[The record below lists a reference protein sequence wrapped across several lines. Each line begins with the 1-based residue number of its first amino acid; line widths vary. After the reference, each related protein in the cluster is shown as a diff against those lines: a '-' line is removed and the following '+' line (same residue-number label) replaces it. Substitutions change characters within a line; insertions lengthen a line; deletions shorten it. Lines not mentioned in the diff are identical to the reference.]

1 MVRTSIPA
9 LTALGCLALATFGL
23 GVTACE
29 KKSEESKVDGVA
41 TDTSAKTN
49 PVDAAAPA
57 TSADRAKVE
66 IPEVLVRAGAS
77 TSVQI
82 AWNAPAGTTL
92 NDEAPFRV
100 RWTHSEGL
108 TEAPPDMKATG
119 GAVKDGMK
127 FAVTPT
133 NATAA
138 TLKGEVDLVV
148 CDVETHA
155 VCVPVHRSLE
165 LDFFPEKAAPPE
177 VRVSVPLP
185 AAKTR

>member
-1 MVRTSIPA
+1 MRTSKLA
-9 LTALGCLALATFGL
+9 LSALGCLAVATLGL
-23 GVTACE
+23 GITACE
-29 KKSEESKVDGVA
+29 KKSEESKTEGVA
-41 TDTSAKTN
+41 APSSAKAN
-49 PVDAAAPA
+49 AVEPAAPSA
-57 TSADRAKVE
+57 SADRAKVE
-66 IPEVLVRAGAS
+66 IPEVLVRVGAP
-77 TSVQI
+77 TSVQV

-92 NDEAPFRV
+92 NDDAPFRV

-127 FAVTPT
+127 FSVTPT

-165 LDFFPEKAAPPE
+165 LDFFPEKAASPE

>member
-1 MVRTSIPA
+1 MRSTSIVA
-9 LTALGCLALATFGL
+9 LTGCLATLAMFA
-23 GVTACE
+23 VTACE
-29 KKSEESKVDGVA
+29 KKSAEPKVEGA
-41 TDTSAKTN
+41 APPSSAN
-49 PVDAAAPA
+49 AEAVDAALPA
-57 TSADRAKVE
+57 SSARVE
-66 IPEVLVRAGAS
+66 IPEVLVRAGAA
-77 TSVQI
+77 TSVQV

-92 NDEAPFRV
+92 NDDAPFRV
-100 RWTHSEGL
+100 RWTRSEGL

-127 FAVTPT
+127 FSVTPT

-138 TLKGEVDLVV
+138 TLVGEVDLVV

-155 VCVPVHRSLE
+155 VCLPVHRSLE
-165 LDFFPEKAAPPE
+165 LDFFPEKTAAAE